1 MFTLFAKPRTT
12 LGSPRRAHD
21 RPDRGSLTMKN
32 LILIVRVVF
41 GAWMLANG
49 VNHFLGQPLYPE
61 PVGHEPLAIQLL
73 TAFQHSRLLDVAMAM
88 ELVTGALILAG
99 VILPVALCV
108 VTPVNVCAV
117 FWALILDHH
126 PTASL
131 LCRRRPGA
139 ERPADAGL
147 HRLLQGHA
155 AAAALSLGET
165 DGGGM
170 SWNQTFA
177 WSTGRTPRADYIK
190 ALVPLVL
197 AVAFY
202 TLLAKTGRNGEW
214 VLTTLMYPG
223 FVLVAGRLHDMGR
236 TAWLLAVPALL
247 DLAALWL
254 HFFDL
259 KNSLTTPVIVSAAVV
274 SGVFLIWG
282 SSAPARRRRTSSESP
297 RRHKGAGR
305 RSAPLRRQ
313 VHMLVA
319 HPADAARHGGHE
331 GA

>member
-1 MFTLFAKPRTT
+1 
-12 LGSPRRAHD
+12 
-21 RPDRGSLTMKN
+21 MKN
-32 LILIVRVVF
+32 LILIARVVF

-49 VNHFLGQPLYPE
+49 VNHFFYHLYPE

-73 TAFQHSRLLDVAMAM
+73 TAFQHSRLFDVAMAM
-88 ELVTGALILAG
+88 ELVAGALILAG

-108 VTPVNVCAV
+108 VMPVNVCAV
-117 FWALILDHH
+117 FWALVLDHN

-131 LCRRRPGA
+131 LA
-139 ERPADAGL
+139 VVALALNGL
-147 HRLLQGHA
+147 LMLAYIDYYKGMLQRT
-155 AAAALSLGET
+155 ALSLGET

-247 DLAALWL
+247 DLCAVWL

-282 SSAPARRRRTSSESP
+282 LVGAGQTAANQFGEPAPA
-297 RRHKGAGR
+297 
-305 RSAPLRRQ
+305 
-313 VHMLVA
+313 
-319 HPADAARHGGHE
+319 
-331 GA
+331 